1 MFYSSVN
8 PTPPQHPEAAMQSLL
23 EDILIINNLALI
35 AFWIV
40 MMIVYYRREVAEAKR
55 RGAQKPSLRDIFF

>member
-1 MFYSSVN
+1 
-8 PTPPQHPEAAMQSLL
+8 MQSLL